1 MQNLRTIGIYFFT
14 ALLSLVVLFAFLGS
28 PVRAADSS
36 TDPSGYTCTGRG
48 LNIPT
53 CTGNGQYTGATSGNP
68 IVLWIIFFINVI
80 SSLIGFGA
88 VLMIVVAGIQYSA
101 AGDNAQSIQSAKKK
115 ITNVLIGLAAY
126 IAFYSI
132 LNWLVPGGVL

>member
-1 MQNLRTIGIYFFT
+1 MQNIRNTGIYFIT
-14 ALLSLVVLFAFLGS
+14 ALLSVVVLFAFLGS
-28 PVRAADSS
+28 PVRAADPS
-36 TDPSGYTCTGRG
+36 TEAPYTCTGRG

-53 CTGNGQYTGATSGNP
+53 CTGNGQYIGPTSGNP
-68 IVLWIIFFINVI
+68 IVLGIIFFINVI
-80 SSLIGFGA
+80 SALIGFGA